1 MVTKEL
7 CSISSEIS
15 LPQFDYPRSRYR
27 VFQPNSELFNHHSVG
42 KLQGK
47 VVLITGTDSK
57 IIRAIAIS
65 HAIEGGKVAI
75 FHKNDIYVENTIEIF
90 QNIIH
95 RECLVIKGDVSNYDD
110 CTFAIASVVEH
121 FGKLDILV
129 NNIAYQAGEKFDYI
143 SHEQFR
149 CQKEIDIFNLSMVKA
164 ALPYLKKGNVIINTG
179 NIVSQINKGMSIDGA
194 ISRDAVQIFTRLLAK
209 NLDKQR
215 IGVSSIVQE
224 ILACNM
230 PITKL
235 EKQRNH
241 DFVTDGVISLKAL
254 SSAYVLLGCSNI
266 FTGVV
271 YDVANQHL
279 SS

>member
-47 VVLITGTDSK
+47 VALITGTDSN

-75 FHKNDIYVENTIEIF
+75 FHKNDIDVENTIEIF

-129 NNIAYQAGEKFDYI
+129 NNIAYQAGGKFEYI

-149 CQKEIDIFNLSMVKA
+149 CQKEMDIFNLNVVKA
-164 ALPYLKKGNVIINTG
+164 ALPHLKKHGVIINTG
-179 NIVSQINKGMSIDGA
+179 IIASSINEEILIDGA
-194 ISRDAVQIFTRLLAK
+194 ISRNTVQIFTRLLAK
-209 NLDKQR
+209 DLNKQGIR
-215 IGVSSIVQE
+215 VSSIVQD
-224 ILACNM
+224 IWACNT
-230 PITKL
+230 PTTKL
-235 EKQRNH
+235 EKQRNR
-241 DFVTDGVISLKAL
+241 DLTNRVISLKAL
-254 SSAYVLLGCSNI
+254 ASAYVLLGCSNV